1 MNRTLFM
8 AAIAL
13 VTLASCN
20 EDDSLTQYGNGSRTI
35 AFSTHQKATRA
46 GQTITSL
53 DQFTVTAVHAD
64 NTSYFNDVE
73 FVYDQSAGIFKSE
86 VPRYWPA
93 DGTLSFYAI
102 NHTGTLAT
110 PEGNIPTYTYDNW
123 AGEKDLVAATVKS
136 GVKTVPY
143 PLTFKH
149 ITSQIYVSAEA
160 QDKTGDLTYKLLSV
174 KMTAPSTG
182 TYRFA
187 DATEGTGTW
196 EVDNSVTSEYSYE
209 DGLPRTFRQNGQ
221 VELSSTYWNILPVTD
236 GDINFVIE
244 YQILQSDKVIADFTG
259 ANSRKCPVEAPGLI
273 PGKQYV
279 YNFVLPLSI
288 AEEIGFTAN
297 VSDWED
303 RGLNNLE
310 PKILVESFELSRTS
324 IYVSSNDVPSSHQ
337 LYAQNFFPAEASRT
351 VIWSTDNPDVVTVD
365 SGTGMITIIAPG
377 SANVTATATDG
388 SGVKRTCHIECYLE
402 PEYE

>member
-1 MNRTLFM
+1 MKRTLLM
-8 AAIAL
+8 TALAI

-20 EDDSLTQYGNGSRTI
+20 DDESMTQYRDDSRTI
-35 AFSTHQKATRA
+35 AFATHQNATRS
-46 GQTITSL
+46 GETISSL
-53 DQFTVTAVHAD
+53 DQFTVSAVNAD
-64 NTSYFNDVE
+64 NSAYYSNVDY
-73 FVYDQSAGIFKSE
+73 VYNPGEGVFKSE

-93 DGTLSFYAI
+93 DGSLSFYAI
-102 NHTGTLAT
+102 NQTGMYAVD
-110 PEGNIPTYTYDNW
+110 GNNVPYFTYTNW
-123 AGEKDLVAATVKS
+123 SGEKDLVAATVKS

-236 GDINFVIE
+236 GDIQFLIE
-244 YQILQSDKVIADFTG
+244 YQILQSDKVVADFTG
-259 ANSRKCPVEAPGLI
+259 VNARTCAASSPGLL

-279 YNFVLPLSI
+279 YNFVLPFSS
-288 AEEIGFTAN
+288 AEEICFTAT
-297 VSDWED
+297 VSDWGD
-303 RGLNNLE
+303 RESNDLE
-310 PKILVESFELSRTS
+310 PKIMLKSFELSATS
-324 IYVSSNDVPSSHQ
+324 VSANPVQQTQYQ
-337 LYAQNFFPAEASRT
+337 LYAQNFIPAEASHT
-351 VIWSTDNPDVVTVD
+351 VRWSSDNPEVATVD
-365 SGTGMITIIAPG
+365 PDTGMVQLLKSG

-388 SGVKRTCHIECYLE
+388 SGVQRTCHFECVS
-402 PEYE
+402 EYE

>member
-1 MNRTLFM
+1 MKRTLLM
-8 AAIAL
+8 TALAI

-20 EDDSLTQYGNGSRTI
+20 DDESMTQYRDDSRTI
-35 AFSTHQKATRA
+35 AFATNRKATRS
-46 GQTITSL
+46 GETISSL
-53 DQFTVTAVHAD
+53 DQFTVSAVNAD
-64 NTSYFNDVE
+64 NSAYYSNVDY
-73 FVYDQSAGIFKSE
+73 VYNPGEGVFKSE

-93 DGTLSFYAI
+93 DGSLSFYAI
-102 NHTGTLAT
+102 NQTGMYAVD
-110 PEGNIPTYTYDNW
+110 GNNVPYFTYTNW
-123 AGEKDLVAATVKS
+123 SGEKDLVAATVKS

-236 GDINFVIE
+236 GDIQFLIE
-244 YQILQSDKVIADFTG
+244 YQILQSDKVVADFTG
-259 ANSRKCPVEAPGLI
+259 VNARTCAASSPGLL

-279 YNFVLPLSI
+279 YNFVLPFSS
-288 AEEIGFTAN
+288 AEEISFTAT
-297 VSDWED
+297 VSDWGD
-303 RGLNNLE
+303 RESNDLE
-310 PKILVESFELSRTS
+310 PKIMLKSFELSDSDINVS
-324 IYVSSNDVPSSHQ
+324 IINGVPQTKQ
-337 LYAQNFFPAEASRT
+337 LYAQNFVPAEASHT
-351 VIWSTDNPDVVTVD
+351 VKWSSDDPSIATVNDSGVVTPMGR
-365 SGTGMITIIAPG
+365 GTTYI
-377 SANVTATATDG
+377 TATATDG
-388 SGVKRTCHIECYLE
+388 SGVQRTCIFTCQLV
-402 PEYE
+402 YE

>member
-1 MNRTLFM
+1 MKRTLLM
-8 AAIAL
+8 TALAI

-20 EDDSLTQYGNGSRTI
+20 DDESMTQYRDDSRTI
-35 AFSTHQKATRA
+35 AFATNRKATRS
-46 GQTITSL
+46 GETISSL
-53 DQFTVTAVHAD
+53 DQFTVSAVNAD
-64 NTSYFNDVE
+64 NSAYYSNVDY
-73 FVYDQSAGIFKSE
+73 VYNPGEGVFKSE

-93 DGTLSFYAI
+93 DGSLSFYAI
-102 NHTGTLAT
+102 NHTGMYAVD
-110 PEGNIPTYTYDNW
+110 GNNVPYFTYTNW
-123 AGEKDLVAATVKS
+123 SGEKDLVAATVKS

-236 GDINFVIE
+236 GDIQFLIE
-244 YQILQSDKVIADFTG
+244 YQILQSDKVVADFTG
-259 ANSRKCPVEAPGLI
+259 VNARTCAASSPGLL

-279 YNFVLPLSI
+279 YNFVLPFSS
-288 AEEIGFTAN
+288 AEEICFTAT

-303 RGLNNLE
+303 RESNDLE
-310 PKILVESFELSRTS
+310 PKIMLKSFELSATS
-324 IYVSSNDVPSSHQ
+324 VSANPVQQTQYQ
-337 LYAQNFFPAEASRT
+337 LYAQNFIPAEASHT
-351 VIWSTDNPDVVTVD
+351 VRWSSDNPEVATVD
-365 SGTGMITIIAPG
+365 PDKGMVQLLKSG

-388 SGVKRTCHIECYLE
+388 SSVQRTCHFECVS
-402 PEYE
+402 EYE

>member
-1 MNRTLFM
+1 MKRTLLM
-8 AAIAL
+8 TALAI

-20 EDDSLTQYGNGSRTI
+20 DDESMTQYRDDSRTI
-35 AFSTHQKATRA
+35 AFATNRKATRS
-46 GQTITSL
+46 GETISSL
-53 DQFTVTAVHAD
+53 DQFTVSAVNAD
-64 NTSYFNDVE
+64 NSAYYSNVDY
-73 FVYDQSAGIFKSE
+73 VYNPGEGVFKSE

-93 DGTLSFYAI
+93 DGSLSFYAI
-102 NHTGTLAT
+102 NQTGMYAVD
-110 PEGNIPTYTYDNW
+110 GNNVPYFTYTNW
-123 AGEKDLVAATVKS
+123 SGEKDLVAATVKS

-236 GDINFVIE
+236 GDIQFLIE
-244 YQILQSDKVIADFTG
+244 YQILQSDKVVADFTG
-259 ANSRKCPVEAPGLI
+259 VNARTCAASSPGLL

-279 YNFVLPLSI
+279 YNFVLPFSS
-288 AEEIGFTAN
+288 AEEISFTAT
-297 VSDWED
+297 VSDWGD
-303 RGLNNLE
+303 RESNDLE
-310 PKILVESFELSRTS
+310 PKIMLKSFELSATS
-324 IYVSSNDVPSSHQ
+324 VSANPVQQTQYQ
-337 LYAQNFFPAEASRT
+337 LYAQNFIPAEASHT
-351 VIWSTDNPDVVTVD
+351 VRWSSDNPEVATVD
-365 SGTGMITIIAPG
+365 PDTGMVQLLKSG

-388 SGVKRTCHIECYLE
+388 SGVQRTCHFECVS
-402 PEYE
+402 EYE

>member
-1 MNRTLFM
+1 MNRTLFI

-20 EDDSLTQYGNGSRTI
+20 EDDSLTQNGNGSRTI
-35 AFSTHQKATRA
+35 AFATNRKATRS
-46 GQTITSL
+46 GETISSL
-53 DQFTVTAVHAD
+53 DQFTVSAVNAD
-64 NTSYFNDVE
+64 NSAYYSNVDY
-73 FVYDQSAGIFKSE
+73 VYNPGEGVFKSE

-93 DGTLSFYAI
+93 DGSLSFYAI
-102 NHTGTLAT
+102 NQTGMYAVD
-110 PEGNIPTYTYDNW
+110 GNNVPYFTYTNW
-123 AGEKDLVAATVKS
+123 SGEKDLVAATVKS

-236 GDINFVIE
+236 GDIQFLIE
-244 YQILQSDKVIADFTG
+244 YQILQSDKVVADFTG
-259 ANSRKCPVEAPGLI
+259 VNARTCAASSPGLL

-279 YNFVLPLSI
+279 YNFVLPFSS
-288 AEEIGFTAN
+288 AEEICFTAT
-297 VSDWED
+297 VSDWGD
-303 RGLNNLE
+303 RESNDLE
-310 PKILVESFELSRTS
+310 PKIMLKSFELSATS
-324 IYVSSNDVPSSHQ
+324 VSANPVQQTQYQ
-337 LYAQNFFPAEASRT
+337 LYAQNFIPLEASHT
-351 VIWSTDNPDVVTVD
+351 VRWSSDNPEVATVD
-365 SGTGMITIIAPG
+365 PDTGLVKLIKSGI
-377 SANVTATATDG
+377 ANVTATATDG
-388 SGVKRTCHIECYLE
+388 SGVQRTCIFTCQLV
-402 PEYE
+402 YE

>member
-1 MNRTLFM
+1 MKRTLLM
-8 AAIAL
+8 TALAI

-20 EDDSLTQYGNGSRTI
+20 DDESMTQYRDDSRTI
-35 AFSTHQKATRA
+35 AFATNRKATRS
-46 GQTITSL
+46 GETISSL
-53 DQFTVTAVHAD
+53 DQFTVSAVNAD
-64 NTSYFNDVE
+64 NSAYYSNVDY
-73 FVYDQSAGIFKSE
+73 VYNPGEGVFKSE

-93 DGTLSFYAI
+93 DGSLSFYAI
-102 NHTGTLAT
+102 NQTGMYAVD
-110 PEGNIPTYTYDNW
+110 GNNVPYFTYTNW
-123 AGEKDLVAATVKS
+123 SGEKDLVAATVKS

-236 GDINFVIE
+236 GDIQFLIE
-244 YQILQSDKVIADFTG
+244 YQILQSDKVVADFTG
-259 ANSRKCPVEAPGLI
+259 VNARTCAASSPGLL

-279 YNFVLPLSI
+279 YNFVLPFSS
-288 AEEIGFTAN
+288 AEEICFTAT
-297 VSDWED
+297 VSDWAD
-303 RGLNNLE
+303 RESNDLE
-310 PKILVESFELSRTS
+310 PKIMLKSFELSNT
-324 IYVSSNDVPSSHQ
+324 YVSVDPVQQTQYQ
-337 LYAQNFFPAEASRT
+337 LFAQNFIPLEASHT
-351 VIWSTDNPDVVTVD
+351 VRWSSDNPEVATVD
-365 SGTGMITIIAPG
+365 PDTGMVQLLKSG

-388 SGVKRTCHIECYLE
+388 SGVQRTCHFECVS
-402 PEYE
+402 EYE

>member
-1 MNRTLFM
+1 MKRTLLM
-8 AAIAL
+8 TALAI

-20 EDDSLTQYGNGSRTI
+20 DDESMTQYRDDSRTI
-35 AFSTHQKATRA
+35 AFATNRKATRS
-46 GQTITSL
+46 GETISSL
-53 DQFTVTAVHAD
+53 DQFTVSAVNAD
-64 NTSYFNDVE
+64 NSAYYSNVDY
-73 FVYDQSAGIFKSE
+73 VYNPGEGVFKSE

-93 DGTLSFYAI
+93 DGSLSFYAI
-102 NHTGTLAT
+102 NQTGMYAVD
-110 PEGNIPTYTYDNW
+110 GNNVPYFTYTNW
-123 AGEKDLVAATVKS
+123 SGEKDLVAATVKS

-236 GDINFVIE
+236 GDIQFLIE
-244 YQILQSDKVIADFTG
+244 YQILQSDKVVADFTG
-259 ANSRKCPVEAPGLI
+259 VNARTCAASSPGLL

-279 YNFVLPLSI
+279 YNFVLPFSS
-288 AEEIGFTAN
+288 AEEICFTAT
-297 VSDWED
+297 VSDWGD
-303 RGLNNLE
+303 RESNDLE
-310 PKILVESFELSRTS
+310 PKIMLKSFELSATS
-324 IYVSSNDVPSSHQ
+324 VSANPVQQTQYQ
-337 LYAQNFFPAEASRT
+337 LYAQNFIPAEASHT
-351 VIWSTDNPDVVTVD
+351 VRWSSDNPEVATVD
-365 SGTGMITIIAPG
+365 PYTGMVQLLKSG

-388 SGVKRTCHIECYLE
+388 SGVQRTCHFECVS
-402 PEYE
+402 EYE

>member
-1 MNRTLFM
+1 MKRTLLM
-8 AAIAL
+8 TALAI

-20 EDDSLTQYGNGSRTI
+20 DDESMTQYRDDSRTI
-35 AFSTHQKATRA
+35 AFATNRKATRS
-46 GQTITSL
+46 GETISSL
-53 DQFTVTAVHAD
+53 DQFTVSAVNAD
-64 NTSYFNDVE
+64 NSAYYSNVDY
-73 FVYDQSAGIFKSE
+73 VYNPGEGVFKSE

-93 DGTLSFYAI
+93 DGSLSFYAI
-102 NHTGTLAT
+102 NQTGMYAVD
-110 PEGNIPTYTYDNW
+110 GNNVPYFTYTNW
-123 AGEKDLVAATVKS
+123 SGEKDLVAATVKS

-236 GDINFVIE
+236 GDIQFLIE
-244 YQILQSDKVIADFTG
+244 YQILQSDKVVADFTG
-259 ANSRKCPVEAPGLI
+259 VNARTCAASSPGLL

-279 YNFVLPLSI
+279 YNFVLPFSS
-288 AEEIGFTAN
+288 AEEICFTAT
-297 VSDWED
+297 VSDWAD
-303 RGLNNLE
+303 RESNDLE
-310 PKILVESFELSRTS
+310 PKIMLKSFELSATS
-324 IYVSSNDVPSSHQ
+324 VSANPVQQTQYQ
-337 LYAQNFFPAEASRT
+337 LYAQNFIPAEASHT
-351 VIWSTDNPDVVTVD
+351 VRWSSDNPEVATVD
-365 SGTGMITIIAPG
+365 PDTGMVQLLKSG

-388 SGVKRTCHIECYLE
+388 SGVQRTCHFECVS
-402 PEYE
+402 EYE

>member
-1 MNRTLFM
+1 MKRTLFM
-8 AAIAL
+8 TALAI
-13 VTLASCN
+13 VTLASCT
-20 EDDSLTQYGNGSRTI
+20 DDESMTQYRDDSRTI
-35 AFSTHQKATRA
+35 AFATNRKATRS
-46 GQTITSL
+46 GETISSL
-53 DQFTVTAVHAD
+53 DQFTVSAVNAD
-64 NTSYFNDVE
+64 NSAYYSNVDY
-73 FVYDQSAGIFKSE
+73 VYNPGEGVFKSE

-93 DGTLSFYAI
+93 DGSLSFYAI
-102 NHTGTLAT
+102 NQTGMYAVD
-110 PEGNIPTYTYDNW
+110 GNNVPYFTYTNW
-123 AGEKDLVAATVKS
+123 SGEKDLVAATVKS

-236 GDINFVIE
+236 GDIQFLIE
-244 YQILQSDKVIADFTG
+244 YQILQSDKVVADFTG
-259 ANSRKCPVEAPGLI
+259 VNARTCAASSPGLL

-279 YNFVLPLSI
+279 YNFVLPFSS
-288 AEEIGFTAN
+288 AEEICFTAT
-297 VSDWED
+297 VSDWGD
-303 RGLNNLE
+303 RESNDLE
-310 PKILVESFELSRTS
+310 PKIMLKSFELSATS
-324 IYVSSNDVPSSHQ
+324 VSANPVQQTQYQ
-337 LYAQNFFPAEASRT
+337 LYAQNFIPAEASHT
-351 VIWSTDNPDVVTVD
+351 VRWSSDNPEVATVD
-365 SGTGMITIIAPG
+365 PDTGMVQLLKSG

-388 SGVKRTCHIECYLE
+388 SGVQRTCHFECVS
-402 PEYE
+402 EYE

>member
-1 MNRTLFM
+1 MNRTLFI

-20 EDDSLTQYGNGSRTI
+20 EDDSLTQNGNGSHTI
-35 AFSTHQKATRA
+35 AFATNRKATRS
-46 GQTITSL
+46 GETISSL
-53 DQFTVTAVHAD
+53 DQFTVSAVNAD
-64 NTSYFNDVE
+64 NSAYYSNVDY
-73 FVYDQSAGIFKSE
+73 VYNPGEGVFKSE

-93 DGTLSFYAI
+93 DGSLSFYAI
-102 NHTGTLAT
+102 NQTGMYAVD
-110 PEGNIPTYTYDNW
+110 GNNVPYFTYTNW
-123 AGEKDLVAATVKS
+123 SGEKDLVAATVKS

-236 GDINFVIE
+236 GDIQFLIE
-244 YQILQSDKVIADFTG
+244 YQILQSDKVVADFTG
-259 ANSRKCPVEAPGLI
+259 VNARTCAASSPGLL

-279 YNFVLPLSI
+279 YNFVLPFSS
-288 AEEIGFTAN
+288 AEEICFTAT
-297 VSDWED
+297 VSDWGD
-303 RGLNNLE
+303 RESNDLE
-310 PKILVESFELSRTS
+310 PKIMLKSFELSDSDINVT
-324 IYVSSNDVPSSHQ
+324 ILNGETQTKQ
-337 LYAQNFFPAEASRT
+337 LYAQNFVPAEASHT
-351 VIWSTDNPDVVTVD
+351 VKWSSDNPEVATVDPNTGLVTIID
-365 SGTGMITIIAPG
+365 SGT
-377 SANVTATATDG
+377 ANVTATATDG
-388 SGVKRTCHIECYLE
+388 SGVQRTCIFTCQLV
-402 PEYE
+402 YE

>member
-1 MNRTLFM
+1 MTAL
-8 AAIAL
+8 AI

-20 EDDSLTQYGNGSRTI
+20 DDESMTQYRDDSRTI
-35 AFSTHQKATRA
+35 AFATHQKATRS
-46 GQTITSL
+46 GETISSL
-53 DQFTVTAVHAD
+53 DQFTVSAVNAD
-64 NTSYFNDVE
+64 NSAYYSNVDY
-73 FVYDQSAGIFKSE
+73 VYNPGEGVFKSE

-93 DGTLSFYAI
+93 DGSLSFYAI
-102 NHTGTLAT
+102 NQTGMYAVD
-110 PEGNIPTYTYDNW
+110 GNNVPYFTYTNW
-123 AGEKDLVAATVKS
+123 SGEKDLVAATVKS

-236 GDINFVIE
+236 GDIQFLIE
-244 YQILQSDKVIADFTG
+244 YQILQSDKVVADFTG
-259 ANSRKCPVEAPGLI
+259 VNARTCAASSPGLL

-279 YNFVLPLSI
+279 YNFVLPFSS
-288 AEEIGFTAN
+288 AEEICFTAT
-297 VSDWED
+297 VSDWGD
-303 RGLNNLE
+303 RESNDLE
-310 PKILVESFELSRTS
+310 PKILLESFELSATS
-324 IYVSSNDVPSSHQ
+324 VSANPVQQTQYQ
-337 LYAQNFFPAEASRT
+337 LYAQNFIPAEASHT
-351 VIWSTDNPDVVTVD
+351 VRWSSDNPEVATVD
-365 SGTGMITIIAPG
+365 PYTGMVQLLKSG

-388 SGVKRTCHIECYLE
+388 SGVQRTCHFECVS
-402 PEYE
+402 EYE

>member
-1 MNRTLFM
+1 MKRTLLM
-8 AAIAL
+8 TALAI

-20 EDDSLTQYGNGSRTI
+20 DDESMTQYRDDSRTI
-35 AFSTHQKATRA
+35 AFATNRKATRS
-46 GQTITSL
+46 GETISSL
-53 DQFTVTAVHAD
+53 DQFTVSAVNAD
-64 NTSYFNDVE
+64 NSAYYSNVDY
-73 FVYDQSAGIFKSE
+73 VYNPGEGVFKSE

-93 DGTLSFYAI
+93 DGSLSFYAI
-102 NHTGTLAT
+102 NQTGMYAVD
-110 PEGNIPTYTYDNW
+110 GNNVPYFTYTNW
-123 AGEKDLVAATVKS
+123 SGEKDLVAATVKS

-182 TYRFA
+182 TYHFA

-196 EVDNSVTSEYSYE
+196 EIDNSVTSEYSYAE
-209 DGLPRTFRQNGQ
+209 GLPLTFRQNGQ
-221 VELSSTYWNILPVTD
+221 VELSSTYWNILPVAD
-236 GDINFVIE
+236 GNIMFEVE
-244 YQILQSDKVIADFTG
+244 YQILQSNNVVADFTG

-324 IYVSSNDVPSSHQ
+324 IYVSSIDVPSSHQ

>member
-1 MNRTLFM
+1 MKRTLLM
-8 AAIAL
+8 TTLAI

-20 EDDSLTQYGNGSRTI
+20 DDESMTQYRDDSRTI
-35 AFSTHQKATRA
+35 AFATNRKATRS
-46 GQTITSL
+46 GETISSL
-53 DQFTVTAVHAD
+53 DQFTVSAVNAD
-64 NTSYFNDVE
+64 NSAYYSNVDY
-73 FVYDQSAGIFKSE
+73 VYKPGEGVFKSE

-93 DGTLSFYAI
+93 DGSLSFYAI
-102 NHTGTLAT
+102 NQTGMYAVD
-110 PEGNIPTYTYDNW
+110 GNNVPYFTYTNW
-123 AGEKDLVAATVKS
+123 SGEKDLVAATVKS

-236 GDINFVIE
+236 GDIQFVIE
-244 YQILQSDKVIADFTG
+244 YQILQSDKVVADFTG
-259 ANSRKCPVEAPGLI
+259 VNARTCAASSPGLL

-279 YNFVLPLSI
+279 YNFVLPFSS
-288 AEEIGFTAN
+288 AEEICFTAT
-297 VSDWED
+297 VSDWGD
-303 RGLNNLE
+303 RESNDLE
-310 PKILVESFELSRTS
+310 PKIMLKSFELSATS
-324 IYVSSNDVPSSHQ
+324 VSANPVQQTQYQ
-337 LYAQNFFPAEASRT
+337 LYAQNFIPAEASHT
-351 VIWSTDNPDVVTVD
+351 VRWSSDNPEVATVD
-365 SGTGMITIIAPG
+365 PYTGMVQLLKSG

-388 SGVKRTCHIECYLE
+388 SGVQRTCHFECVS
-402 PEYE
+402 EYE

>member
-1 MNRTLFM
+1 MTAL
-8 AAIAL
+8 AI

-20 EDDSLTQYGNGSRTI
+20 DDESMTQYRDDSRTI
-35 AFSTHQKATRA
+35 AFATNRKATRS
-46 GQTITSL
+46 GETISSL
-53 DQFTVTAVHAD
+53 DQFTVSAVNAD
-64 NTSYFNDVE
+64 NSAYYSNVDY
-73 FVYDQSAGIFKSE
+73 VYNPGEGVFKSE

-93 DGTLSFYAI
+93 DGSLSFYAI
-102 NHTGTLAT
+102 NQTGMYAVD
-110 PEGNIPTYTYDNW
+110 GNNVPYFTYTNW
-123 AGEKDLVAATVKS
+123 SGEKDLVAATVKS

-236 GDINFVIE
+236 GDIQFLIE
-244 YQILQSDKVIADFTG
+244 YQILQSDKVVADFTG
-259 ANSRKCPVEAPGLI
+259 VNARTCAASSPGLL

-279 YNFVLPLSI
+279 YNFVLPFSS
-288 AEEIGFTAN
+288 AEEICFTAT
-297 VSDWED
+297 VSDWAD
-303 RGLNNLE
+303 RESNDLE
-310 PKILVESFELSRTS
+310 PKIMLKSFELSATS
-324 IYVSSNDVPSSHQ
+324 VSANPVQQTQYQ
-337 LYAQNFFPAEASRT
+337 LYAQNFIPAEASHT
-351 VIWSTDNPDVVTVD
+351 VRWSSDNPEVATVD
-365 SGTGMITIIAPG
+365 PDTGMVQLLKSG
-377 SANVTATATDG
+377 SANVTANATDG
-388 SGVKRTCHIECYLE
+388 SGVQRTCHFECVS
-402 PEYE
+402 EYE

>member
-1 MNRTLFM
+1 MTAL
-8 AAIAL
+8 AI

-20 EDDSLTQYGNGSRTI
+20 DDESMTQYRDDSRTI
-35 AFSTHQKATRA
+35 AFATNRKATRS
-46 GQTITSL
+46 GETISSL
-53 DQFTVTAVHAD
+53 DQFTVSAVNAD
-64 NTSYFNDVE
+64 NSAYYSNVDY
-73 FVYDQSAGIFKSE
+73 VYNPGEGVFKSE

-93 DGTLSFYAI
+93 DGSLSFYAI
-102 NHTGTLAT
+102 NQTGMYAVD
-110 PEGNIPTYTYDNW
+110 GNNVPYFTYTNW
-123 AGEKDLVAATVKS
+123 SGEKDLVAATVKS

-236 GDINFVIE
+236 GDIQFLIE
-244 YQILQSDKVIADFTG
+244 YQILQSDKVVADFTG
-259 ANSRKCPVEAPGLI
+259 VNARTCAASSPGLL

-279 YNFVLPLSI
+279 YNFVLPFSS
-288 AEEIGFTAN
+288 AEEICFTAT
-297 VSDWED
+297 VSDWGGRESND
-303 RGLNNLE
+303 LE
-310 PKILVESFELSRTS
+310 PKIMLKSFELSATS
-324 IYVSSNDVPSSHQ
+324 VSANPVQQTQYQ
-337 LYAQNFFPAEASRT
+337 LYAQNFIPAEASHT
-351 VIWSTDNPDVVTVD
+351 VRWSSDNPEVATVD
-365 SGTGMITIIAPG
+365 PDTGMVQLLKSG

-388 SGVKRTCHIECYLE
+388 SGVQRTCHFECVS
-402 PEYE
+402 EYE

>member
-1 MNRTLFM
+1 MKRTLLM
-8 AAIAL
+8 TALAI

-20 EDDSLTQYGNGSRTI
+20 DDESMTQYRDDSRTI
-35 AFSTHQKATRA
+35 AFATNRKATRS
-46 GQTITSL
+46 GETISSL
-53 DQFTVTAVHAD
+53 DQFTVSAVNAD
-64 NTSYFNDVE
+64 NSAYYSNVDY
-73 FVYDQSAGIFKSE
+73 VYNPGEGVFKSE

-93 DGTLSFYAI
+93 DGSLSFYAI
-102 NHTGTLAT
+102 NQTGMYAVD
-110 PEGNIPTYTYDNW
+110 GNNVPYFTYTNW
-123 AGEKDLVAATVKS
+123 SGEKDLVAATVKS

-236 GDINFVIE
+236 GDIQFVIE
-244 YQILQSDKVIADFTG
+244 YQILQSDKVVADFTG
-259 ANSRKCPVEAPGLI
+259 VNARTCAASSPGLL

-279 YNFVLPLSI
+279 YNFVLPFSS
-288 AEEIGFTAN
+288 AEEISFTAT
-297 VSDWED
+297 VSDWGD
-303 RGLNNLE
+303 RESNDLE
-310 PKILVESFELSRTS
+310 PKIMLKSFELSDSDINVS
-324 IYVSSNDVPSSHQ
+324 IINGVPQTKQ
-337 LYAQNFFPAEASRT
+337 LYAQNFVPAEASHT
-351 VIWSTDNPDVVTVD
+351 VKWSSDDPSIATVNDSGVVTPMG
-365 SGTGMITIIAPG
+365 SGTTYIIA
-377 SANVTATATDG
+377 TAADG
-388 SGVKRTCHIECYLE
+388 SGVQRKCKVTSSIQFQ
-402 PEYE
+402 

>member
-1 MNRTLFM
+1 MKRTLFM
-8 AAIAL
+8 TALAI

-20 EDDSLTQYGNGSRTI
+20 DDESMTQYRDDSRTI
-35 AFSTHQKATRA
+35 AFATNRKATRS
-46 GQTITSL
+46 GETISSL
-53 DQFTVTAVHAD
+53 DQFTVSAVNAD
-64 NTSYFNDVE
+64 NSAYYSNVDY
-73 FVYDQSAGIFKSE
+73 VYNPGEGVFKSE

-93 DGTLSFYAI
+93 DGSLSFYAI
-102 NHTGTLAT
+102 NQTGMYAVD
-110 PEGNIPTYTYDNW
+110 GNNVPYFTYTNW
-123 AGEKDLVAATVKS
+123 SGEKDLVAATVKS

-236 GDINFVIE
+236 GDIQFLIE
-244 YQILQSDKVIADFTG
+244 YQILQSDKVVADFTG
-259 ANSRKCPVEAPGLI
+259 VNARTCAASSPGLL

-279 YNFVLPLSI
+279 YNFVLPFSS
-288 AEEIGFTAN
+288 AEEICFTAT
-297 VSDWED
+297 VSDWAD
-303 RGLNNLE
+303 RESNDLE
-310 PKILVESFELSRTS
+310 PKIMLKSFELSATS
-324 IYVSSNDVPSSHQ
+324 VSANPVQQTQYQ
-337 LYAQNFFPAEASRT
+337 LYAQNFIPAEASHT
-351 VIWSTDNPDVVTVD
+351 VRWSSDNPEVATVD
-365 SGTGMITIIAPG
+365 PDTGMVQLLKSG

-388 SGVKRTCHIECYLE
+388 SGVQRTCHFECVS
-402 PEYE
+402 EYE

>member
-1 MNRTLFM
+1 MKRTLFM
-8 AAIAL
+8 TALAI

-20 EDDSLTQYGNGSRTI
+20 DDESMTQYRDDSRTI
-35 AFSTHQKATRA
+35 AFATNRKATRS
-46 GQTITSL
+46 GETISSL
-53 DQFTVTAVHAD
+53 DQFTVSAVNAD
-64 NTSYFNDVE
+64 NSAYYSNVDY
-73 FVYDQSAGIFKSE
+73 VYNPGEGVFKSE

-93 DGTLSFYAI
+93 DGSLSFYAI
-102 NHTGTLAT
+102 NHTGMYAVD
-110 PEGNIPTYTYDNW
+110 GNNVPYFTYTNW
-123 AGEKDLVAATVKS
+123 SGEKDLVAATVKS

-236 GDINFVIE
+236 GDIKFVIE
-244 YQILQSDKVIADFTG
+244 YQILQSDKVVADFTG
-259 ANSRKCPVEAPGLI
+259 VNARTCAASSPGLL

-279 YNFVLPLSI
+279 YNFVLPFSS
-288 AEEIGFTAN
+288 AEEICFTAT
-297 VSDWED
+297 VSDWGD
-303 RGLNNLE
+303 RESNDLE
-310 PKILVESFELSRTS
+310 PKILLESFELSNT
-324 IYVSSNDVPSSHQ
+324 YVSVDPVQQTQYQ
-337 LYAQNFFPAEASRT
+337 LFAQNFIPLEASHT
-351 VIWSTDNPDVVTVD
+351 VRWSSDNPEVATVD
-365 SGTGMITIIAPG
+365 PDTGLVKLIKSGM
-377 SANVTATATDG
+377 ANVTATATDG
-388 SGVKRTCHIECYLE
+388 SGVQRTCIFTCIS
-402 PEYE
+402 EYE

>member
-1 MNRTLFM
+1 MTAL
-8 AAIAL
+8 AI

-20 EDDSLTQYGNGSRTI
+20 DDESMTQYRDDSRTI
-35 AFSTHQKATRA
+35 AFATNRKATRS
-46 GQTITSL
+46 GETISSL
-53 DQFTVTAVHAD
+53 DQFTVSAVNAD
-64 NTSYFNDVE
+64 NSAYYSNVDY
-73 FVYDQSAGIFKSE
+73 VYNPGEGVFKSE

-93 DGTLSFYAI
+93 DGSLSFYAI
-102 NHTGTLAT
+102 NQTGMYAVD
-110 PEGNIPTYTYDNW
+110 GNNVPYFTYTNW
-123 AGEKDLVAATVKS
+123 SGEKDLVAATVKS

-236 GDINFVIE
+236 GDIQFVIE
-244 YQILQSDKVIADFTG
+244 YQILQSDKVVADFTG
-259 ANSRKCPVEAPGLI
+259 VNARTCAASSPGLL

-279 YNFVLPLSI
+279 YNFVLPFSS
-288 AEEIGFTAN
+288 AEEICFTAT
-297 VSDWED
+297 VSDWGD
-303 RGLNNLE
+303 RESNDLE
-310 PKILVESFELSRTS
+310 PKIMLKSFELSATS
-324 IYVSSNDVPSSHQ
+324 VSANPVQQTQYQ
-337 LYAQNFFPAEASRT
+337 LYAQNFIPAEASHT
-351 VIWSTDNPDVVTVD
+351 VRWSSDNPEVATVD
-365 SGTGMITIIAPG
+365 PDTGMVQLLKSG

-388 SGVKRTCHIECYLE
+388 SGVQRTCHFECVS
-402 PEYE
+402 EYE

>member
-1 MNRTLFM
+1 MKRTLLM
-8 AAIAL
+8 TALAI

-20 EDDSLTQYGNGSRTI
+20 DDESMTQYRDDSRTI
-35 AFSTHQKATRA
+35 AFATNRKATRS
-46 GQTITSL
+46 GETISSL
-53 DQFTVTAVHAD
+53 DQFTVSAVNAD
-64 NTSYFNDVE
+64 NSAYYSNVDY
-73 FVYDQSAGIFKSE
+73 VYNPGEGVFKSE

-93 DGTLSFYAI
+93 DGSLSFYAI
-102 NHTGTLAT
+102 NQTGMYAVD
-110 PEGNIPTYTYDNW
+110 GNNVPYFTYTNW
-123 AGEKDLVAATVKS
+123 SGEKDLVAATVKS

-236 GDINFVIE
+236 GDIQFLIE
-244 YQILQSDKVIADFTG
+244 YQILQSDKVVADFTG
-259 ANSRKCPVEAPGLI
+259 VNARTCAASSPGLL

-279 YNFVLPLSI
+279 YNFVLPFSS
-288 AEEIGFTAN
+288 AEEISFTAT
-297 VSDWED
+297 VSDWGD
-303 RGLNNLE
+303 RESNDLE
-310 PKILVESFELSRTS
+310 PKIMLKSFELSDSDISVS
-324 IYVSSNDVPSSHQ
+324 IINGETQTKQ
-337 LYAQNFFPAEASRT
+337 LYAQNFVPAEASHT
-351 VIWSTDNPDVVTVD
+351 VKWSSDNPEVATVDPNTGLVTIID
-365 SGTGMITIIAPG
+365 SGT
-377 SANVTATATDG
+377 ANVTATATDG
-388 SGVKRTCHIECYLE
+388 SGVQRTCIFTCQLV
-402 PEYE
+402 YE

>member
-1 MNRTLFM
+1 MTAL
-8 AAIAL
+8 AI

-20 EDDSLTQYGNGSRTI
+20 DDESMTQYRDDSRTI
-35 AFSTHQKATRA
+35 AFATNRKATRS
-46 GQTITSL
+46 GETISSL
-53 DQFTVTAVHAD
+53 DQFTVSAVNAD
-64 NTSYFNDVE
+64 NSAYYSNVDY
-73 FVYDQSAGIFKSE
+73 VYNPGEGVFKSE

-93 DGTLSFYAI
+93 DGSLSFYAI
-102 NHTGTLAT
+102 NQTGMYAVD
-110 PEGNIPTYTYDNW
+110 GNNVPYFTYTNW
-123 AGEKDLVAATVKS
+123 SGEKDLVAATVKS

-236 GDINFVIE
+236 GDIKFVIE
-244 YQILQSDKVIADFTG
+244 YQILQSDKVVADFTG
-259 ANSRKCPVEAPGLI
+259 VNARTCAASSPGLL

-279 YNFVLPLSI
+279 YNFVLPFSS
-288 AEEIGFTAN
+288 AEEICFTAT
-297 VSDWED
+297 VSDWGD
-303 RGLNNLE
+303 RESNDLE
-310 PKILVESFELSRTS
+310 PKIMLKSFELSATS
-324 IYVSSNDVPSSHQ
+324 VSANPVQQTQYQ
-337 LYAQNFFPAEASRT
+337 LYAQNFIPAEASHT
-351 VIWSTDNPDVVTVD
+351 VRWSSDNPEVATVD
-365 SGTGMITIIAPG
+365 PDTGMVQLLKSG

-388 SGVKRTCHIECYLE
+388 SGVQRTCHFECVS
-402 PEYE
+402 EYE

>member
-1 MNRTLFM
+1 MKRTLLM
-8 AAIAL
+8 TALAI

-20 EDDSLTQYGNGSRTI
+20 DDESMTQYRDDSRTI
-35 AFSTHQKATRA
+35 AFATNRKATRS
-46 GQTITSL
+46 GETISSL
-53 DQFTVTAVHAD
+53 DQFTVSAVNAD
-64 NTSYFNDVE
+64 NSAYYSNVDY
-73 FVYDQSAGIFKSE
+73 VYNPGEGVFKSE

-93 DGTLSFYAI
+93 DGSLSFYAI
-102 NHTGTLAT
+102 NQTGMYAVD
-110 PEGNIPTYTYDNW
+110 GNNVPYFTYTNW
-123 AGEKDLVAATVKS
+123 SGEKDLVAATVKS

-236 GDINFVIE
+236 GDIKFVIE
-244 YQILQSDKVIADFTG
+244 YQILQSDKVVADFTG
-259 ANSRKCPVEAPGLI
+259 VNARTCAASSPGLL

-279 YNFVLPLSI
+279 YNFVLPFSS
-288 AEEIGFTAN
+288 AEEISFTAT
-297 VSDWED
+297 VSDWAD
-303 RGLNNLE
+303 RESNDLE
-310 PKILVESFELSRTS
+310 PKIMLKSFELSDSDINVS
-324 IYVSSNDVPSSHQ
+324 IINGVPQTKQ
-337 LYAQNFFPAEASRT
+337 LYAQNFVPAEASHT
-351 VIWSTDNPDVVTVD
+351 VKWSSDDPSIATVNDSGVVTPMG
-365 SGTGMITIIAPG
+365 SGTTYIIA
-377 SANVTATATDG
+377 TAADG
-388 SGVKRTCHIECYLE
+388 SGVQRKCKVTSSIQFQ
-402 PEYE
+402 

>member
-1 MNRTLFM
+1 MTAL
-8 AAIAL
+8 AI

-20 EDDSLTQYGNGSRTI
+20 DDESMTQYRDDSRTI
-35 AFSTHQKATRA
+35 AFATNRKATRS
-46 GQTITSL
+46 GETISSL
-53 DQFTVTAVHAD
+53 DQFTVSAVNAD
-64 NTSYFNDVE
+64 N
-73 FVYDQSAGIFKSE
+73 SAYYSNVDYMYNSGEGVFKSE

-93 DGTLSFYAI
+93 DGSLSFYAI
-102 NHTGTLAT
+102 NQTGMYAVD
-110 PEGNIPTYTYDNW
+110 GNNVPYFTYTNW
-123 AGEKDLVAATVKS
+123 SGEKDLVAATVKS

-236 GDINFVIE
+236 GDIQFLIE
-244 YQILQSDKVIADFTG
+244 YQILQSDKVVADFTG
-259 ANSRKCPVEAPGLI
+259 VNARTCAASSPGLL

-279 YNFVLPLSI
+279 YNFVLPFSS
-288 AEEIGFTAN
+288 AEEICFTAT
-297 VSDWED
+297 VSDWGD
-303 RGLNNLE
+303 RESNDLE
-310 PKILVESFELSRTS
+310 PKIMLKSFELSATS
-324 IYVSSNDVPSSHQ
+324 VSANPVQQTQYQ
-337 LYAQNFFPAEASRT
+337 LYAQNFIPAEASHT
-351 VIWSTDNPDVVTVD
+351 VRWSSDNPEVATVD
-365 SGTGMITIIAPG
+365 PDTGMVQLLKSG

-388 SGVKRTCHIECYLE
+388 SGVQRTCHFECVS
-402 PEYE
+402 EYE

>member
-1 MNRTLFM
+1 MKRTLLM
-8 AAIAL
+8 TALAI

-20 EDDSLTQYGNGSRTI
+20 DDESMTQYRDDSRTI
-35 AFSTHQKATRA
+35 AFATNRKATRS
-46 GQTITSL
+46 GETISSL
-53 DQFTVTAVHAD
+53 DQFTVSAVNAD
-64 NTSYFNDVE
+64 NSAYYSNVDY
-73 FVYDQSAGIFKSE
+73 VYNPGEGVFKSE

-93 DGTLSFYAI
+93 DGSLSFYAI
-102 NHTGTLAT
+102 NQTGMYAVD
-110 PEGNIPTYTYDNW
+110 GNNVPYFTYTNW
-123 AGEKDLVAATVKS
+123 SGEKDLVAATVKS

-236 GDINFVIE
+236 GDIQFLIE
-244 YQILQSDKVIADFTG
+244 YQILQSDKVVADFTG
-259 ANSRKCPVEAPGLI
+259 VNARTCAASSPGLL

-279 YNFVLPLSI
+279 YNFVLPFSS
-288 AEEIGFTAN
+288 AEEICFTAT
-297 VSDWED
+297 VSDWGD
-303 RGLNNLE
+303 RESNDLE
-310 PKILVESFELSRTS
+310 PKIMLKSFELSATS
-324 IYVSSNDVPSSHQ
+324 VSANPVQQTQYQ
-337 LYAQNFFPAEASRT
+337 LYAQNFIPAEASHT
-351 VIWSTDNPDVVTVD
+351 VRWSSDNPEVATVD
-365 SGTGMITIIAPG
+365 PDTGMVQLLKSG

-388 SGVKRTCHIECYLE
+388 SGVQRTCHFECVS
-402 PEYE
+402 EYE

>member
-1 MNRTLFM
+1 MTAL
-8 AAIAL
+8 AI

-20 EDDSLTQYGNGSRTI
+20 DDESMTQYRDDSRTI
-35 AFSTHQKATRA
+35 AFATNRKATRS
-46 GQTITSL
+46 GETISSL
-53 DQFTVTAVHAD
+53 DQFTVSAVNAD
-64 NTSYFNDVE
+64 NSAYYSNVDY
-73 FVYDQSAGIFKSE
+73 VYNPGEGVFKSE

-93 DGTLSFYAI
+93 DGSLSFYAI
-102 NHTGTLAT
+102 NQTGMYAVD
-110 PEGNIPTYTYDNW
+110 GNNVPYFTYTNW
-123 AGEKDLVAATVKS
+123 SGEKDLVAATVKS

-236 GDINFVIE
+236 GDIQFLIE
-244 YQILQSDKVIADFTG
+244 YQILQSDKVVADFTG
-259 ANSRKCPVEAPGLI
+259 VNARTCAASSPGLL

-279 YNFVLPLSI
+279 YNFVLPFSS
-288 AEEIGFTAN
+288 AEEICFTAT
-297 VSDWED
+297 VSDWAD
-303 RGLNNLE
+303 RESNDLE
-310 PKILVESFELSRTS
+310 PKIMLKSFELSATS
-324 IYVSSNDVPSSHQ
+324 VSANPIQQSQYH
-337 LYAQNFFPAEASRT
+337 LYAQNFIPAEASHT
-351 VIWSTDNPDVVTVD
+351 VRWSSDNPEVATVD
-365 SGTGMITIIAPG
+365 PDTGMVQLLKSG

-388 SGVKRTCHIECYLE
+388 SGVQRTCHFECVS
-402 PEYE
+402 EYE

>member
-1 MNRTLFM
+1 MKRTLLM
-8 AAIAL
+8 TALAI

-20 EDDSLTQYGNGSRTI
+20 DDESMTQYRDDSRTI
-35 AFSTHQKATRA
+35 AFATNRKATRS
-46 GQTITSL
+46 GETISSL
-53 DQFTVTAVHAD
+53 DQFTVSAVNAD
-64 NTSYFNDVE
+64 NSAYYSNVDY
-73 FVYDQSAGIFKSE
+73 VYNPGEGVFKSE

-93 DGTLSFYAI
+93 DGSLSFYAI
-102 NHTGTLAT
+102 NQTGMYAVD
-110 PEGNIPTYTYDNW
+110 GNNVPYFTYTNW
-123 AGEKDLVAATVKS
+123 SGEKDLVAATVKS

-236 GDINFVIE
+236 GDIQFLIE
-244 YQILQSDKVIADFTG
+244 YQILQSDKVVADFTG
-259 ANSRKCPVEAPGLI
+259 VNARTCAASSPGLL

-279 YNFVLPLSI
+279 YNFVLPFSS
-288 AEEIGFTAN
+288 AEEICFTAT
-297 VSDWED
+297 VSDWGD
-303 RGLNNLE
+303 RESNDLE
-310 PKILVESFELSRTS
+310 PKILLESFELSNT
-324 IYVSSNDVPSSHQ
+324 YVSVDPVQQTQYQ
-337 LYAQNFFPAEASRT
+337 LFAQNFIPLEASHT
-351 VIWSTDNPDVVTVD
+351 VRWSSDNPEVATVD
-365 SGTGMITIIAPG
+365 PDTGLVKLIKSGI
-377 SANVTATATDG
+377 ANVTATATDG
-388 SGVKRTCHIECYLE
+388 SGVQRTCIFTCQLV
-402 PEYE
+402 YE

>member
-1 MNRTLFM
+1 MTAL
-8 AAIAL
+8 AI

-20 EDDSLTQYGNGSRTI
+20 DDESMTQYRDDSRTI
-35 AFSTHQKATRA
+35 AFATNRKATRS
-46 GQTITSL
+46 GETISSL
-53 DQFTVTAVHAD
+53 DQFNVSAVNAD
-64 NTSYFNDVE
+64 NSAYYSNVDY
-73 FVYDQSAGIFKSE
+73 VYNPGEGVFKSE

-93 DGTLSFYAI
+93 DGSLSFYAI
-102 NHTGTLAT
+102 NQTGMYAVD
-110 PEGNIPTYTYDNW
+110 GNNVPYFTYTNW
-123 AGEKDLVAATVKS
+123 SGEKDLVAATVKS

-236 GDINFVIE
+236 GDIQFLIE
-244 YQILQSDKVIADFTG
+244 YQILQSDKVVADFTG
-259 ANSRKCPVEAPGLI
+259 VNARTCAASSPGLL

-279 YNFVLPLSI
+279 YNFVLPFSS
-288 AEEIGFTAN
+288 AEEICFTAT
-297 VSDWED
+297 VSDWGD
-303 RGLNNLE
+303 RESNDLE
-310 PKILVESFELSRTS
+310 PKIMLKSFELSDSDINVT
-324 IYVSSNDVPSSHQ
+324 ILNGETQTKQ
-337 LYAQNFFPAEASRT
+337 LYAQNFVPAEASHT
-351 VIWSTDNPDVVTVD
+351 VKWSSDDPSIATVNDSGVVTPMS
-365 SGTGMITIIAPG
+365 SGTTYI
-377 SANVTATATDG
+377 TATAADG
-388 SGVKRTCHIECYLE
+388 SGVQRKCKVTSSIQFQ
-402 PEYE
+402 

>member
-1 MNRTLFM
+1 MKRTLLM
-8 AAIAL
+8 TALAI

-20 EDDSLTQYGNGSRTI
+20 DDESMTQYRDDSRTI
-35 AFSTHQKATRA
+35 AFATNRKATRS
-46 GQTITSL
+46 GETISSL
-53 DQFTVTAVHAD
+53 DQFTVSAVNAD
-64 NTSYFNDVE
+64 NSAYYSNVDY
-73 FVYDQSAGIFKSE
+73 VYNPGEGVFKSE

-93 DGTLSFYAI
+93 DGSLSFYAI
-102 NHTGTLAT
+102 NQTGMYAVD
-110 PEGNIPTYTYDNW
+110 GNNVPYFTYTNW
-123 AGEKDLVAATVKS
+123 SGEKDLVAATVKS

-236 GDINFVIE
+236 GDIKFVIE
-244 YQILQSDKVIADFTG
+244 YQILQSDKVVADFTG
-259 ANSRKCPVEAPGLI
+259 VNARTCAASVPGLL

-279 YNFVLPLSI
+279 YNFVLPFSS
-288 AEEIGFTAN
+288 AEEICFTAT
-297 VSDWED
+297 VSDWAD
-303 RGLNNLE
+303 RESNDLE
-310 PKILVESFELSRTS
+310 PKIMLKSFELSATS
-324 IYVSSNDVPSSHQ
+324 VSANPVQQTQYQ
-337 LYAQNFFPAEASRT
+337 LYAQNFIPAEASHT
-351 VIWSTDNPDVVTVD
+351 VRWSSDNPEVATVD
-365 SGTGMITIIAPG
+365 PDTGMVQLLKSG
-377 SANVTATATDG
+377 SANVTATAIDG
-388 SGVKRTCHIECYLE
+388 SGVQRTCHFECVS
-402 PEYE
+402 EYE

>member
-1 MNRTLFM
+1 MKRTLLM
-8 AAIAL
+8 TALAI

-20 EDDSLTQYGNGSRTI
+20 DDESMTQYRDDSRTI
-35 AFSTHQKATRA
+35 AFATNRKATRS
-46 GQTITSL
+46 GETISSL
-53 DQFTVTAVHAD
+53 DQFTVSAVNAD
-64 NTSYFNDVE
+64 NSAYYSNVDY
-73 FVYDQSAGIFKSE
+73 VYNPGEGVFKSE

-93 DGTLSFYAI
+93 DGSLSFYAI
-102 NHTGTLAT
+102 NQTGMYAVD
-110 PEGNIPTYTYDNW
+110 GNNVPYFTYTNW
-123 AGEKDLVAATVKS
+123 SGEKDLVAATVKS

-160 QDKTGDLTYKLLSV
+160 QDKTGDLTYKLLAV

-236 GDINFVIE
+236 GDIQFLIE
-244 YQILQSDKVIADFTG
+244 YQILQSDKVVADFTG
-259 ANSRKCPVEAPGLI
+259 VNARTCAASSPGLL

-279 YNFVLPLSI
+279 YNFVLPFSS
-288 AEEIGFTAN
+288 AEEISFTAT
-297 VSDWED
+297 VSDWGD
-303 RGLNNLE
+303 RESNDLE
-310 PKILVESFELSRTS
+310 PKIMLKSFELSDSDISVS
-324 IYVSSNDVPSSHQ
+324 IINGVPQTKQ
-337 LYAQNFFPAEASRT
+337 LYAQNFVPAEASHT
-351 VIWSTDNPDVVTVD
+351 VKWSSDAPSIATVNDSGVVTPMG
-365 SGTGMITIIAPG
+365 SGTTYIT
-377 SANVTATATDG
+377 VTAADG
-388 SGVKRTCHIECYLE
+388 SGVQRKCKLTSSIQFQ
-402 PEYE
+402 

>member
-1 MNRTLFM
+1 MY
-8 AAIAL
+8 A
-13 VTLASCN
+13 V
-20 EDDSLTQYGNGSRTI
+20 DGNN
-35 AFSTHQKATRA
+35 
-46 GQTITSL
+46 
-53 DQFTVTAVHAD
+53 VP
-64 NTSYFNDVE
+64 YF
-73 FVYDQSAGIFKSE
+73 
-86 VPRYWPA
+86 
-93 DGTLSFYAI
+93 
-102 NHTGTLAT
+102 
-110 PEGNIPTYTYDNW
+110 TYTNW
-123 AGEKDLVAATVKS
+123 SGEKDLVAATVKS

-236 GDINFVIE
+236 GDIQFLIE
-244 YQILQSDKVIADFTG
+244 YQILQSDKVVADFTG
-259 ANSRKCPVEAPGLI
+259 VNARTCAASSPGLL

-279 YNFVLPLSI
+279 YNFVLPFSS
-288 AEEIGFTAN
+288 AEEICFTAT
-297 VSDWED
+297 VSDWGD
-303 RGLNNLE
+303 RESNDLE
-310 PKILVESFELSRTS
+310 PKIMLKSFELSATS
-324 IYVSSNDVPSSHQ
+324 VSANPVQQTQYQ
-337 LYAQNFFPAEASRT
+337 LYAQNFIPAEASHT
-351 VIWSTDNPDVVTVD
+351 VRWSSDNPEVATVD
-365 SGTGMITIIAPG
+365 PDTGMVQLLKSG

-388 SGVKRTCHIECYLE
+388 SGVQRTCHFECVS
-402 PEYE
+402 EYE

>member
-1 MNRTLFM
+1 MKRTLLM
-8 AAIAL
+8 IAL
-13 VTLASCN
+13 AIVTLASCN
-20 EDDSLTQYGNGSRTI
+20 DDESMTQYRDDSRTI
-35 AFSTHQKATRA
+35 AFATNRKATRS
-46 GQTITSL
+46 GETISSL
-53 DQFTVTAVHAD
+53 DQFTVSAVNAD
-64 NTSYFNDVE
+64 NSAYYSNVDY
-73 FVYDQSAGIFKSE
+73 VYKPGEGVFKSE

-93 DGTLSFYAI
+93 DGSLSFYAI
-102 NHTGTLAT
+102 NQTGMYAVD
-110 PEGNIPTYTYDNW
+110 GNNVPYFTYTNW
-123 AGEKDLVAATVKS
+123 SGEKDLVAATVKS

-236 GDINFVIE
+236 GDIQFVIE
-244 YQILQSDKVIADFTG
+244 YQILQSDKVVADFTG
-259 ANSRKCPVEAPGLI
+259 VNARTCAASSPGLL

-279 YNFVLPLSI
+279 YNFVLPFSS
-288 AEEIGFTAN
+288 AEEICFTAT
-297 VSDWED
+297 VSDWGD
-303 RGLNNLE
+303 RESNDLE
-310 PKILVESFELSRTS
+310 PKIMLKSFELSDSDINVS
-324 IYVSSNDVPSSHQ
+324 IINGVPQTKQ
-337 LYAQNFFPAEASRT
+337 LYAQNFVPAEASHT
-351 VIWSTDNPDVVTVD
+351 VKWSSDDPSIATVNDSGVVTPMG
-365 SGTGMITIIAPG
+365 SGKTYIIA
-377 SANVTATATDG
+377 TAADG
-388 SGVKRTCHIECYLE
+388 SGVQRKCKVTSSIQFQ
-402 PEYE
+402 

>member
-1 MNRTLFM
+1 MKRTLLM
-8 AAIAL
+8 TALAI

-20 EDDSLTQYGNGSRTI
+20 DDESMTQYRDDSRTI
-35 AFSTHQKATRA
+35 AFATNRKATRS
-46 GQTITSL
+46 GETISSL
-53 DQFTVTAVHAD
+53 DQFTVSAVNAD
-64 NTSYFNDVE
+64 NSAYYSNVDY
-73 FVYDQSAGIFKSE
+73 VYNPGEGVFKSE

-93 DGTLSFYAI
+93 DGSLSFYAI
-102 NHTGTLAT
+102 NQTGMYAVD
-110 PEGNIPTYTYDNW
+110 GNNVPYFTYTNW
-123 AGEKDLVAATVKS
+123 SGEKDLVAATVKS

-236 GDINFVIE
+236 GDIQFVIE
-244 YQILQSDKVIADFTG
+244 YQILQSDKVVADFTG
-259 ANSRKCPVEAPGLI
+259 VNARTCAASSPGLL

-279 YNFVLPLSI
+279 YNFVLPFSS
-288 AEEIGFTAN
+288 AEEICFTAT
-297 VSDWED
+297 VSDWAD
-303 RGLNNLE
+303 RESNDLE
-310 PKILVESFELSRTS
+310 PKIMLKSFELSATS
-324 IYVSSNDVPSSHQ
+324 VSANPVQQTQYQ
-337 LYAQNFFPAEASRT
+337 LYAQNFIPAEASHT
-351 VIWSTDNPDVVTVD
+351 VRWSSDNPEVATVD
-365 SGTGMITIIAPG
+365 PDTGMVQLLKSG

-388 SGVKRTCHIECYLE
+388 SGVQRTCHFECVS
-402 PEYE
+402 EYE